1 MDAQKPKMTKSF
13 NQFFNPRDLKPDST
27 IVDTPPKI
35 DPKTGMHPEY
45 GKNAD
50 RYKKLDPISAR
61 AMPKTGDPE
70 IDVEVAKAAKKPKTK
85 RIEENI
91 YIYSDKS
98 LSNWRSEIE
107 TPNQKLVEKKNLF
120 HEYSRIIRQI
130 ELEEALANSTSG
142 VLSGGQSI
150 AGAGD
155 VDLKVV
161 QTGLTGD
168 GGIDYGDD
176 GWSSSGSGN
185 STHTGVGE
193 YTGITNLEPTTT
205 APDPTNVG
213 TGLRVVDFFDGLQ
226 TSSIDLHMKNLPGYR
241 GSTGTMSHIGRNI
254 AVSGRGYTSGS
265 DLGKHRNDYGYTVD
279 ELGKTA
285 PVFDNDNGL
294 TDKGYGSALVFKS
307 KGHWGAFAPVDTSE
321 MDTIKL
327 RARIH
332 QDSIVNASFSV
343 QLYYWAGDKPGFQ
356 SLAID
361 DPVSDGES
369 SKPNDGWRP
378 IYQKPDGTIDD
389 TVSHIIIPDRT
400 QRPAENHNVLSDYAQ
415 QIPEWC
421 RGKDTRFLLF
431 SKGTNVGGSASFALT
446 SVRFQRRNAI
456 TIGAPLDSPEASS
469 FVRVGQGSA
478 DTTPEQR
485 KKRVEEMLKA
495 SRLYMLKLLGYND
508 FPGMGATLDKVAAS
522 PTSFTDVWNIHA
534 KSLGNKER
542 QSFRRAVSD
551 RGQDYSYRS
560 SSKNYSYKVT
570 SKDSKGLTRTATA
583 RTPES
588 VAEYER
594 RQRWRSQNRGK

>member
-1 MDAQKPKMTKSF
+1 MAKTFKE
-13 NQFFNPRDLKPDST
+13 FFNLRDLKPDST
-27 IVDTPPKI
+27 VVDTPPKI

-45 GKNAD
+45 GKNAN

-61 AMPKTGDPE
+61 SMPKTGDPE
-70 IDVEVAKAAKKPKTK
+70 TDAEVAKAAKKPKTK

-107 TPNQKLVEKKNLF
+107 TPDQELDEKKNLF
-120 HEYSRIIRQI
+120 QEYSRIIRQI
-130 ELEEALANSTSG
+130 ELEEAIANSTSG
-142 VLSGGQSI
+142 VLGGGKSI
-150 AGAGD
+150 PGAGD

-176 GWSSSGSGN
+176 GFDTAGSGN

-193 YTGITNLEPTTT
+193 YTGITNLEPIST
-205 APDPTNVG
+205 APDPTGVG
-213 TGLRVVDFFDGLQ
+213 TRLRVVDFFGGVQSAGL
-226 TSSIDLHMKNLPGYR
+226 DLHMKNIPGYKGEDI
-241 GSTGTMSHIGRNI
+241 GSRI
-254 AVSGRGYTSGS
+254 AVSGRVHGHIL
-265 DLGKHRNDYGYTVD
+265 DPELGKHDGAHEYTID
-279 ELGKTA
+279 ELGKSA
-285 PVFDNDNGL
+285 PVYNTTDGL
-294 TDKGYGSALVFKS
+294 TDRGHGTYLNFKEF
-307 KGHWGAFAPVDTSE
+307 GHWGAFAPVDTSE

-327 RARIH
+327 RASVH
-332 QDSIVNASFSV
+332 QNAIASAPYAV

-356 SLAID
+356 SLAD
-361 DPVSDGES
+361 VVHQG
-369 SKPNDGWRP
+369 KPHDGWRP

-400 QRPAENHNVLSDYAQ
+400 QRPAENHNVLADYAQ

-421 RGKDTRFLLF
+421 RSKATRFLLF

-456 TIGAPLDSPEASS
+456 TVGAPLDSPEASS

-485 KKRVEEMLKA
+485 KKKIEDMLKA

-522 PTSFTDVWNIHA
+522 PTSFSDVWNIHA
-534 KSLGNKER
+534 RSLGNKER
-542 QSFRRAVSD
+542 QAFRRAVSD
-551 RGQDYSYRS
+551 RSQSYSSRP
-560 SSKNYSYKVT
+560 SSKSQNYSYKVT
-570 SKDSKGLTRTATA
+570 SKDSRGLTKTATA

-588 VAEYER
+588 VAHYER
-594 RQRWRSQNRGK
+594 QQRQRR